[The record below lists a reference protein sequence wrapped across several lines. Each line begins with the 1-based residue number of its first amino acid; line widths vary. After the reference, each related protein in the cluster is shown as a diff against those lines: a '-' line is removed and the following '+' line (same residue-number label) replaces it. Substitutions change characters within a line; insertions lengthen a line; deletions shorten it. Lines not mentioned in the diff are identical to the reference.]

1 MPQIDQ
7 LMTTYGSQLFWLVI
21 CFGLV
26 YLVIGRSMLPKIQ
39 STVEMREKRISDD
52 VEAARLAHKQADDLE
67 EEYKAKQAEAREAA
81 QAVIAEAKAKAAKN
95 AEKRLGDAD
104 KRVAEKLAAAEKDIE
119 EQRVAAMA
127 ELQDVAAEATQSIF
141 AKLTGSKVTKAEAR
155 SAVKGAMTDV

>member
-7 LMTTYGSQLFWLVI
+7 LLTTYGSQAFWLVI

-39 STVEMREKRISDD
+39 GTVEMREKRIADD
-52 VEAARLAHKQADDLE
+52 VEAARLAHKQADELE
-67 EEYKAKQAEAREAA
+67 NDYKAKQSEAREAA
-81 QAVIAEAKAKAAKN
+81 QIVIAAAKDKSAKS
-95 AEKRLGDAD
+95 AEKRLRDAD
-104 KRVAEKLAAAEKDIE
+104 KRVAEKLSAAEVEIE
-119 EQRVAAMA
+119 AQRVAAMA

-155 SAVKGAMTDV
+155 SAVKGALTDA